1 MHKFNVVLLFVVLLS
16 QAAIAQGILSGN
28 IIDVETSQ
36 PIPYVNI
43 GIVELMK
50 GTVSDDEGSFSL
62 TYNSRDDV
70 ISFSAIG
77 YEPIKISVQE
87 LLDRKSVT
95 LTPVRYELEEI
106 TVQEK
111 ALGKLKNLGYN
122 LKKRGQ
128 SVGFGSTQLGTEIG
142 GLIIIDRETIIYSAH
157 FTFNHVNA
165 DSLLF
170 RVNIYEMKDG
180 QPLRNLVPENVLIAA
195 PDQPGT
201 ISVNLSPYN
210 IVTDQNVL
218 LSLEWVK
225 AVTLEKNE
233 IQGVSLRAN
242 RTMRKPNAWF
252 RSTSLA
258 PFVKMDQFVKY
269 NLGFYVQARQVKK

>member
-111 ALGKLKNLGYN
+111 ALGKLKNLGHN

-142 GLIIIDRETIIYSAH
+142 GLIKIDRETIIYSAH
-157 FTFNHVNA
+157 FTFNNVSE

-170 RVNIYEMKDG
+170 RVNIYEMEDG
-180 QPLRNLVPENVLIAA
+180 KPFRNLVPENVLVAA

-201 ISVNLSPYN
+201 ISVNLSSYN
-210 IVTDQNVL
+210 IVTDQNVM

-233 IQGVSLRAN
+233 IQGLSIRADK
-242 RTMRKPNAWF
+242 TMRNPNAWF

-258 PFVKMDQFVKY
+258 PFVKMEHFVKY
-269 NLGFYVQARQVKK
+269 NLGFYVEARQVKK